1 MQSLPIV
8 KPLNAREIRQIAV
21 EADVDPRTV
30 VKVIEGQA
38 TGSSAAERI
47 KTVLLR
53 RGLVVEQPQQGRK
66 RA

>member
-1 MQSLPIV
+1 MQSLPLT

-21 EADVDPRTV
+21 EADADPRTV
-30 VKVIEGQA
+30 VKVIEGQG

-47 KTVLLR
+47 ERVLRR
-53 RGLVVEQPQQGRK
+53 RGLVEQQQQGRK